1 MNYIILCLITCIGIK
16 GKISNSLNFVAPM
29 LPRGKRFI
37 IHIKKN
43 EVTNEWDSLFWY
55 LLTL

>member
-16 GKISNSLNFVAPM
+16 ERISNSLNFVAPT

-43 EVTNEWDSLFWY
+43 EVKDERM
-55 LLTL
+55 